1 MGNRRGSQWRLIEH
15 EEIFIFRV
23 YLETVTTVLIIKGKE
38 RERKKKDLSIPTR
51 SLNYT
56 TQMRQLGKVDLSP

>member
-1 MGNRRGSQWRLIEH
+1 MGNRWGSQWRLIEH

-38 RERKKKDLSIPTR
+38 RERKKRIYPSR
-51 SLNYT
+51 HE
-56 TQMRQLGKVDLSP
+56 V

>member
-38 RERKKKDLSIPTR
+38 GEKKKDLSIPTR

-56 TQMRQLGKVDLSP
+56 TQMRQLGKVDLSR